1 MKKALAA
8 VLVLALVGLSAGVV
22 SAQVA
27 NVQVYFNGNPAYNS
41 FNGTSEVCK
50 PAGTNQELYVVFL
63 NWNMFIQGAEFS
75 IDYPVALFKTGET
88 APMNTL
94 VIGDS
99 NADGS
104 SSLGTGPGHGGIALA
119 FNLPQNGFAPLLAL
133 TVHTIW
139 TSSCDCNAPTGNPQA
154 LVVRGQHYAEIG
166 QGGQANPRAVR
177 WPDYAEIDGV
187 GMTSLVCPPPV
198 AAEQTTWGGVKAL
211 YR

>member
-41 FNGTSEVCK
+41 FNGTSAECQ

-75 IDYPVALFKTGET
+75 IDYPAALFPAGET

-94 VIGDS
+94 VIGSS
-99 NADGS
+99 NADGTS
-104 SSLGTGPGHGGIALA
+104 TLGSGPGHGGIALA

-133 TVHTIW
+133 TVHAIW
-139 TSSCDCNAPTGNPQA
+139 TASCDCMGSGGPQA
-154 LVVRGQHYAEIG
+154 MVVRGQHYAEIG
-166 QGGQANPRAVR
+166 QGGQPDPRVVR
-177 WPDYAEIDGV
+177 WPDYAEIAGV
-187 GMTSLVCPPPV
+187 GMTSLICPGPV
-198 AAEQTTWGGVKAL
+198 ATQQTTWGGVKAL